1 LSLVSPIKVGGN
13 EIMCVT
19 LDGKLA
25 TIKADARIDLR
36 EIGWKQY
43 EIPESYS
50 KGSPPL
56 TMYCSDDA
64 LR

>member
-1 LSLVSPIKVGGN
+1 
-13 EIMCVT
+13 MCVT